1 MTEHIQPPVDA
12 GTICEICTMQ
22 DPGILTQPSRRVWI
36 RTPEGLL
43 RQMEVSDSRIP
54 ENSKPDGSSQKE
66 GLNPGAGPE
75 TETDMDQDAGTGSGG
90 ERELPEPV
98 AAAEETAETQG
109 VGEHDSQPGS
119 GESGYQTAADGSH
132 PEISPG
138 LTEDRDSSDDPATD
152 TESKDGEDKTD
163 PDAADKNVDAA
174 GQGCADPAPAVSDD
188 SQPERPGEKPADKD
202 PDKKPAGSVQ
212 EKPTGCIQTPALLFP
227 SAKPSELPKTE
238 ESGSG
243 ESRAPEGSAP
253 VSGTVTGTGLQDPAV
268 SASGS
273 MEEKLRPI
281 LTAPTPVP
289 EPIPAGAGETL
300 IQPGTPGTDLTQPA
314 SASQIETGVD
324 ITVQTGLVIAR
335 EKNRERQGPEQSAE
349 SLKAESSGHLVK
361 SGGLLFDW
369 DQEEGLRILE
379 TRTPPVRFSVQET
392 ADTVQLRLPPEQT
405 ILSAQVDGE
414 PIPVQKDEQGNNLL
428 EVPRGRTVR
437 EVRALTSTGTL
448 LEHQIGSSQS
458 MNWFSLWPILLAPV
472 LWLKRRHH
480 G

>member
-1 MTEHIQPPVDA
+1 
-12 GTICEICTMQ
+12 
-22 DPGILTQPSRRVWI
+22 
-36 RTPEGLL
+36 
-43 RQMEVSDSRIP
+43 
-54 ENSKPDGSSQKE
+54 
-66 GLNPGAGPE
+66 
-75 TETDMDQDAGTGSGG
+75 
-90 ERELPEPV
+90 
-98 AAAEETAETQG
+98 
-109 VGEHDSQPGS
+109 
-119 GESGYQTAADGSH
+119 
-132 PEISPG
+132 
-138 LTEDRDSSDDPATD
+138 
-152 TESKDGEDKTD
+152 
-163 PDAADKNVDAA
+163 
-174 GQGCADPAPAVSDD
+174 
-188 SQPERPGEKPADKD
+188 
-202 PDKKPAGSVQ
+202 
-212 EKPTGCIQTPALLFP
+212 
-227 SAKPSELPKTE
+227 
-238 ESGSG
+238 
-243 ESRAPEGSAP
+243 
-253 VSGTVTGTGLQDPAV
+253 
-268 SASGS
+268 

-281 LTAPTPVP
+281 VTAPAPIP

-300 IQPGTPGTDLTQPA
+300 VQPGTPGTDLTQPA

-324 ITVQTGLVIAR
+324 ITVQTGLVTAR

-349 SLKAESSGHLVK
+349 SLKAEYSGHLVK

>member
-12 GTICEICTMQ
+12 GTICEICTMK

-66 GLNPGAGPE
+66 DLNPGAG
-75 TETDMDQDAGTGSGG
+75 TGSGR
-90 ERELPEPV
+90 ERELPEPA

-119 GESGYQTAADGSH
+119 GESGYQTAADGTH

-138 LTEDRDSSDDPATD
+138 LTEDPDSSDDPATD
-152 TESKDGEDKTD
+152 TDSKDGEEKTD
-163 PDAADKNVDAA
+163 PDAADKIVDAA
-174 GQGCADPAPAVSDD
+174 GQGCADPAPVVSDD
-188 SQPERPGEKPADKD
+188 SQPERPGENLADKE
-202 PDKKPAGSVQ
+202 PSGSVQ

-227 SAKPSELPKTE
+227 SAKPSELQKPE

-243 ESRAPEGSAP
+243 GSRPPEGSAP
-253 VSGTVTGTGLQDPAV
+253 VSGAVTGTGLQDPAV

-281 LTAPTPVP
+281 VTAPAPVP

-300 IQPGTPGTDLTQPA
+300 VQPGIPGTDLTQPA

-324 ITVQTGLVIAR
+324 ITVQTGLVTAR
-335 EKNRERQGPEQSAE
+335 EKNRERQGSEQSTE
-349 SLKAESSGHLVK
+349 SLKAEYSGHLVK

>member
-12 GTICEICTMQ
+12 GTICEICTMK

-66 GLNPGAGPE
+66 DLNPGAG
-75 TETDMDQDAGTGSGG
+75 TGSGR
-90 ERELPEPV
+90 ERELPEPA

-119 GESGYQTAADGSH
+119 GESGYQTAADGTH

-138 LTEDRDSSDDPATD
+138 LTEDPDSSDDPATD
-152 TESKDGEDKTD
+152 TDSKDGEEKTD
-163 PDAADKNVDAA
+163 PDAADKIVDSA
-174 GQGCADPAPAVSDD
+174 GQGCADPAPGVSDD
-188 SQPERPGEKPADKD
+188 SQPERPGENLADKE
-202 PDKKPAGSVQ
+202 PSGSVQ

-227 SAKPSELPKTE
+227 SAKPSELQKPE

-243 ESRAPEGSAP
+243 GSRPPEGSAP
-253 VSGTVTGTGLQDPAV
+253 VSGAVTGTGLQDPAV

-281 LTAPTPVP
+281 VTAPAPVP

-300 IQPGTPGTDLTQPA
+300 VQPGIPGTDLTQPA

-324 ITVQTGLVIAR
+324 ITVQTGLVTAR
-335 EKNRERQGPEQSAE
+335 EKNRERQGSEQSTE
-349 SLKAESSGHLVK
+349 SLKAEYSGHLVK

>member
-12 GTICEICTMQ
+12 GTICEICTVE

-54 ENSKPDGSSQKE
+54 ENSKSDGSSQKE
-66 GLNPGAGPE
+66 DLNPGAG
-75 TETDMDQDAGTGSGG
+75 TGSGR
-90 ERELPEPV
+90 ERELPEPA
-98 AAAEETAETQG
+98 AAAEETAETPG
-109 VGEHDSQPGS
+109 VGEHDSQP
-119 GESGYQTAADGSH
+119 
-132 PEISPG
+132 
-138 LTEDRDSSDDPATD
+138 
-152 TESKDGEDKTD
+152 
-163 PDAADKNVDAA
+163 
-174 GQGCADPAPAVSDD
+174 
-188 SQPERPGEKPADKD
+188 ERPGENLADKE
-202 PDKKPAGSVQ
+202 PSGSVQ

-227 SAKPSELPKTE
+227 SAKPSELQKPE

-243 ESRAPEGSAP
+243 GSRPPEGSAP
-253 VSGTVTGTGLQDPAV
+253 VSGAVTGTALQDPAV

-281 LTAPTPVP
+281 VTAPAPIP

-300 IQPGTPGTDLTQPA
+300 VQPGTPGTDLTQPA

-324 ITVQTGLVIAR
+324 ITVQTGLVTAR

-349 SLKAESSGHLVK
+349 SLKAEYSGHLVK

>member
-12 GTICEICTMQ
+12 GTICEICTMK

-54 ENSKPDGSSQKE
+54 ENSKSDGSSQKE
-66 GLNPGAGPE
+66 DLNPGAG
-75 TETDMDQDAGTGSGG
+75 TGSGR
-90 ERELPEPV
+90 ERELPEPA

-119 GESGYQTAADGSH
+119 GESGYQTAADGTH

-138 LTEDRDSSDDPATD
+138 LTEDPDSSDDPATD
-152 TESKDGEDKTD
+152 TDSKDGEEKTD
-163 PDAADKNVDAA
+163 PDAADKIVDSA
-174 GQGCADPAPAVSDD
+174 GQGCADPAPGVSDD
-188 SQPERPGEKPADKD
+188 SQPERPGENLADKE
-202 PDKKPAGSVQ
+202 PSGSVQ

-227 SAKPSELPKTE
+227 SAKPSELQKPE

-243 ESRAPEGSAP
+243 GSRPPEGSAP
-253 VSGTVTGTGLQDPAV
+253 VSGAVTGTGLQDPAV

-281 LTAPTPVP
+281 VTAPAPVP

-300 IQPGTPGTDLTQPA
+300 VQPGIPGTDLTQPA

-324 ITVQTGLVIAR
+324 ITVQTGLVTAR
-335 EKNRERQGPEQSAE
+335 EKNRERQGSEQSTE
-349 SLKAESSGHLVK
+349 SLKAEYSGHLVK

>member
-12 GTICEICTMQ
+12 GTICEICTMK

-66 GLNPGAGPE
+66 DLNPGAG
-75 TETDMDQDAGTGSGG
+75 TGSGR
-90 ERELPEPV
+90 ERELPEPA

-119 GESGYQTAADGSH
+119 GESGYQTAADGTH

-138 LTEDRDSSDDPATD
+138 LTEDPDSSDDPATD
-152 TESKDGEDKTD
+152 TDSKDGEEKTD
-163 PDAADKNVDAA
+163 PDAADKIVDAA
-174 GQGCADPAPAVSDD
+174 GQGCADPAPGVSDD
-188 SQPERPGEKPADKD
+188 SQPERPGENLADKE
-202 PDKKPAGSVQ
+202 PSGSVQ

-227 SAKPSELPKTE
+227 SAKPSELQKPE

-243 ESRAPEGSAP
+243 GSRPPEGSAP
-253 VSGTVTGTGLQDPAV
+253 VSGAVTGTGLQDPAV

-281 LTAPTPVP
+281 VTAPAPVP

-300 IQPGTPGTDLTQPA
+300 VQPGIPGTDLTQPA

-324 ITVQTGLVIAR
+324 ITVQTGLVTAR
-335 EKNRERQGPEQSAE
+335 EKNRERQGSEQSTE
-349 SLKAESSGHLVK
+349 SLKAEYSGHLVK

>member
-66 GLNPGAGPE
+66 DLNPGAG
-75 TETDMDQDAGTGSGG
+75 TGSGR
-90 ERELPEPV
+90 ERELPEPA

-119 GESGYQTAADGSH
+119 GESGYQTAADGTH

-138 LTEDRDSSDDPATD
+138 LTEDPDSSDDPATD
-152 TESKDGEDKTD
+152 TDSKDGEEKTD
-163 PDAADKNVDAA
+163 PDAADKIVDSA
-174 GQGCADPAPAVSDD
+174 GQGCADPAPGVSDD
-188 SQPERPGEKPADKD
+188 SQPERPGENLADKE
-202 PDKKPAGSVQ
+202 PSGSVQ

-227 SAKPSELPKTE
+227 SAKPSELQKPE

-243 ESRAPEGSAP
+243 GSRPPEGSAP
-253 VSGTVTGTGLQDPAV
+253 VSGAVTGTGLQDPAV

-281 LTAPTPVP
+281 VTAPAPVP

-300 IQPGTPGTDLTQPA
+300 VQPGIPGTDLTQPA

-324 ITVQTGLVIAR
+324 ITVQTGLVTAR
-335 EKNRERQGPEQSAE
+335 EKNRERQGSEQSTE
-349 SLKAESSGHLVK
+349 SLKAEYSGHLVK

>member
-1 MTEHIQPPVDA
+1 
-12 GTICEICTMQ
+12 
-22 DPGILTQPSRRVWI
+22 
-36 RTPEGLL
+36 
-43 RQMEVSDSRIP
+43 
-54 ENSKPDGSSQKE
+54 
-66 GLNPGAGPE
+66 
-75 TETDMDQDAGTGSGG
+75 
-90 ERELPEPV
+90 
-98 AAAEETAETQG
+98 
-109 VGEHDSQPGS
+109 
-119 GESGYQTAADGSH
+119 
-132 PEISPG
+132 
-138 LTEDRDSSDDPATD
+138 
-152 TESKDGEDKTD
+152 
-163 PDAADKNVDAA
+163 
-174 GQGCADPAPAVSDD
+174 
-188 SQPERPGEKPADKD
+188 
-202 PDKKPAGSVQ
+202 
-212 EKPTGCIQTPALLFP
+212 
-227 SAKPSELPKTE
+227 
-238 ESGSG
+238 
-243 ESRAPEGSAP
+243 
-253 VSGTVTGTGLQDPAV
+253 
-268 SASGS
+268 

-281 LTAPTPVP
+281 VTAPAPVP

-300 IQPGTPGTDLTQPA
+300 AQSGTPGTDLTQPA

-324 ITVQTGLVIAR
+324 ITVQTGLVTAR

-349 SLKAESSGHLVK
+349 SLKAESSGHPVK

-379 TRTPPVRFSVQET
+379 TRTRPVRFSVQET

-414 PIPVQKDEQGNNLL
+414 PIPVQKDEQGNTLL